1 MSTEENKALMRR
13 FYGEISKG
21 NLAVVDE
28 LIASDVVEHSPFVPE
43 QAPGRQGILELFTM
57 IRAAF
62 PDLRVTAED
71 MVAEGDK
78 VVCRGTFSG
87 THKSEFMGIAPTGK
101 QITVGIIEIVRIAA
115 GKMIEHWNVVDNL
128 GMMQQL
134 GIVPAPG
141 QTGNK

>member
-13 FYGEISKG
+13 FYEEISKG
-21 NLAVVDE
+21 NLAVVNE
-28 LIASDVVEHSPFVPE
+28 LTAADLVDHSPFVPGL
-43 QAPGRQGILELFTM
+43 APGRQGTLELFTM

-78 VVCRGTFSG
+78 VAARATMSG
-87 THKSEFMGIAPTGK
+87 THKGEFMGIAPTGK
-101 QITVGIIEIVRIAA
+101 QITVGVIEILRIAG
-115 GKMIEHWNVVDNL
+115 GKMVEHWNVVDSL

-134 GIVPAPG
+134 GVVPPPG
-141 QTGNK
+141 QTDS

>member
-1 MSTEENKALMRR
+1 MSIEENKALMRR
-13 FYGEISKG
+13 FYEEISKG

-28 LIASDVVEHSPFVPE
+28 LTAVDFVDHSPFVPGL
-43 QAPGRQGILELFTM
+43 APGRQGTLELFTM

-62 PDLRVTAED
+62 PDLRITAED

-87 THKSEFMGIAPTGK
+87 THKGEFTGIAPTGK
-101 QITVGIIEIVRIAA
+101 QITVGIIEILRIAG
-115 GKMIEHWNVVDNL
+115 GKMVEHWNVVDSL

-134 GIVPAPG
+134 GAVPAPG
-141 QTGNK
+141 